1 MEITIDVIVEG
12 SGTNYIDTMF
22 QEEDRAGIG
31 VIIRECQE
39 KGLAHM
45 VGIIPLPLIVIE
57 LETLAILKT
66 LQFDADLSLE
76 DVTLEGVSKI
86 AMNTLNAN
94 SQSLES
100 FGLLS
105 RDVKRVASLFHH
117 IRFSHVCREGL
128 LYSHIK
134 RNNNAVAHSLAKNA
148 LCIQDFQVWMED
160 VPSHIGS
167 ILQLDVVE
175 FY

>member
-1 MEITIDVIVEG
+1 
-12 SGTNYIDTMF
+12 
-22 QEEDRAGIG
+22 
-31 VIIRECQE
+31 
-39 KGLAHM
+39 
-45 VGIIPLPLIVIE
+45 
-57 LETLAILKT
+57 
-66 LQFDADLSLE
+66 
-76 DVTLEGVSKI
+76 
-86 AMNTLNAN
+86 MNALNAN

-105 RDVKRVASLFHH
+105 RDVKCFASLFHC
-117 IRFSHVCREGL
+117 IKFSHVRREGL

-134 RNNNAVAHSLAKNA
+134 RNNNEVAYSLVKNA
-148 LCIQDFQVWMED
+148 LYIPDFRVWMED

>member
-105 RDVKRVASLFHH
+105 RDVKRFASLFHH

-148 LCIQDFQVWMED
+148 LCIPDFQV
-160 VPSHIGS
+160 
-167 ILQLDVVE
+167 
-175 FY
+175 